1 MEHEEAPGVA
11 SLVKGQAS
19 FPAWWNREV
28 LGVTMAMALGGHGW
42 FECAYKLLL
51 NLDIYELESCWIWIA
66 GVPILG
72 RTLHAMFEITN
83 CDLEFGALRSQICG
97 VKDSTLA
104 STSKLL

>member
-28 LGVTMAMALGGHGW
+28 LGVTVAMALGGRRW
-42 FECAYKLLL
+42 FECAYRLLL

-72 RTLHAMFEITN
+72 WTFRPIFEITN
-83 CDLEFGALRSQICG
+83 CDL
-97 VKDSTLA
+97 KLA
-104 STSKLL
+104 F